1 MTRSLLAALLV
12 CAGLAP
18 AHAADSL
25 ARADAQRLL
34 ALAIQEARRLSAP
47 GGTVAVVDAGGH
59 LVALERLD
67 DTFPASAAVAI
78 EKARTSAVFR
88 KPTRDFENAV
98 RNGRT
103 SLVAVDVMLP
113 LQGGVP
119 VTRGGRVIG
128 AVGVSGAASA
138 QQDDD
143 IAAGAVAAFERAPAA
158 TGTSEDVT
166 FIGQAQVDAA
176 FGRGA
181 PLLENG
187 RFKVHASRREA
198 AGMAEVHERDTDIVY
213 VLEGSA
219 TLVTGGRLVKGRTTA
234 ADEIRGESID
244 GGSTRTL
251 QTGDVVIVPN
261 GTPHWFKEVGGPL
274 LYYVVKVT
282 SGEAATG
289 ETR

>member
-1 MTRSLLAALLV
+1 MNRALVIAVLT
-12 CAGLAP
+12 CAGIGP

-25 ARADAQRLL
+25 DLSDAHRVT
-34 ALAIQEARRLSAP
+34 ALAVAEAKRLNAP

-67 DTFPASAAVAI
+67 NTFPASAAVAV

-119 VTRGGRVIG
+119 LHRNGQVIG
-128 AVGVSGAASA
+128 AIGVSGAASA

-143 IAAGAVAAFERAPAA
+143 IAAAAASAFEAAPVQSPGSESPTFLDTEQVAA
-158 TGTSEDVT
+158 
-166 FIGQAQVDAA
+166 A
-176 FGRGA
+176 FAKGL

-187 RFKVHASRREA
+187 HYKIHASRREA
-198 AGMAEVHERDTDIVY
+198 PGAAEIHERDTDILY
-213 VLEGSA
+213 VLEGGA
-219 TLVTGGRLVKGRTTA
+219 TFVTGGTLVNGKVTA
-234 ADEIRGESID
+234 QDEVRGASID
-244 GGSTRTL
+244 GGSTRKL
-251 QTGDVVIVPN
+251 AKGDVVVVPN
-261 GTPHWFKEVGGPL
+261 GTPHWFKDVKGTL

-282 SGEAATG
+282 SEEAAARG
-289 ETR
+289 TR